1 MVKLLL
7 HLIVLWKLVNYSVNS
22 IGSWLAENSS
32 CMACIC
38 DWIFNCFGFGVLAI
52 KWKPLCCT
60 HLEESYCLRKWR
72 ALVVNIKS
80 YQSGWLLLSSHD
92 VTAVH
97 LKTSIKMNI
106 IHAFVLFLCCN
117 YLGGI
122 KANRTFQKKVRK
134 WRTKSMVLRGCV
146 LPLSSSSPCITIA
159 L

>member
-1 MVKLLL
+1 MV
-7 HLIVLWKLVNYSVNS
+7 VA
-22 IGSWLAENSS
+22 WLAFVIRSVIALVLVFWQSFENHSV
-32 CMACIC
+32 A
-38 DWIFNCFGFGVLAI
+38 
-52 KWKPLCCT
+52 

-80 YQSGWLLLSSHD
+80 YQSGWFLLSSHD

-134 WRTKSMVLRGCV
+134 
-146 LPLSSSSPCITIA
+146 
-159 L
+159 